1 MIEKIRTWKELSV
14 KEKVT
19 IGKDI
24 YSIVLDIAIR
34 PTIEELKPCP
44 FCGKV
49 VEENKDVDGEYIY
62 HPPTE
67 GCILSGLVT
76 SKDRWNRR
84 KEEYAKQ

>member
-44 FCGKV
+44 FCGK
-49 VEENKDVDGEYIY
+49 
-62 HPPTE
+62 
-67 GCILSGLVT
+67 
-76 SKDRWNRR
+76 R
-84 KEEYAKQ
+84 